1 MAKIQ
6 CSALTSELLHR
17 TSPCPTTVHV
27 PDQLICTVEYGD
39 AFQLTLAM
47 NALYQPL
54 REQLARLSDWHAAAA
69 TRVGW
74 HHLTA
79 YLAWSGSAAWTAALQ
94 GVSERFEF
102 RDVTLDGAPEPGG
115 RWLIAAADFQGTWSA
130 SLGVDLSLL
139 SGTTAATLDDTPGLP
154 GFIAPAVERVG
165 AEHGALKGMARVGRD
180 LRGTAHLPLVAFDAS
195 VALDLE
201 RVYLA
206 IAGMFLG
213 DPFTWQ
219 EFLDGWDALFQD
231 AVFTVQI
238 RTGTYSLALVS
249 SAQAYRDE
257 LRYYAQLRRYSLK
270 QEEEYQPPSARSPL
284 RHALVPSD

>member
-6 CSALTSELLHR
+6 CGALTSELLPR
-17 TSPCPTTVHV
+17 PTPGPATGHV
-27 PDQLICTVEYGD
+27 PDQLICAVEYGGN
-39 AFQLTLAM
+39 FQLTLAM

-54 REQLARLSDWHAAAA
+54 RERIARLRDWPAAA

-102 RDVTLDGAPEPGG
+102 RDVTLDGEPEPGG

-165 AEHGALKGMARVGRD
+165 AEHVALKGMARVGRD

-284 RHALVPSD
+284 WPALVLSG